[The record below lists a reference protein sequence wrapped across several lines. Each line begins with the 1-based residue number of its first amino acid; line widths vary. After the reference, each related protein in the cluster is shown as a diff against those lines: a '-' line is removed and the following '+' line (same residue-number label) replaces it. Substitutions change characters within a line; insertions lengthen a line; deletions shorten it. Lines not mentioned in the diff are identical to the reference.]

1 MHAENWVCQRVG
13 LVQPAS
19 TQDHSQ
25 GQKQRQA
32 CPCQT
37 VQRCFCA
44 AGAAE
49 HGAAACRQ
57 ATHAITLGAMQ
68 QHQDDQ
74 QKAGADPA
82 PGQN

>member
-1 MHAENWVCQRVG
+1 MLKLRVPRQVVS
-13 LVQPAS
+13 VQPAC
-19 TQDHSQ
+19 TQDHGQ
-25 GQKQRQA
+25 GQEHSEAAPGQ
-32 CPCQT
+32 P
-37 VQRCFCA
+37 VQRCFCT

-57 ATHAITLGAMQ
+57 ATHAITFGAMQ
-68 QHQDDQ
+68 QNQDDQ

>member
-1 MHAENWVCQRVG
+1 MDAENLVCERVG

-32 CPCQT
+32 CPCQA

-44 AGAAE
+44 AGTAE

-57 ATHAITLGAMQ
+57 ATHAITFGAMEQ
-68 QHQDDQ
+68 NQDDQ